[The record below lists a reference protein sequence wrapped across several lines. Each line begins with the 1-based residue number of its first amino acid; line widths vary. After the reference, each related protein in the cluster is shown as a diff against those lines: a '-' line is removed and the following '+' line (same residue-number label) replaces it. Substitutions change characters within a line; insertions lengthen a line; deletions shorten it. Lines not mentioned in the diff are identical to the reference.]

1 MEPIVERAKREDL
14 AGIARI
20 HVDCWREI
28 YTFLPDAVHKAR
40 NLTHR
45 YEQWEEVLVQNRP
58 NELLLAVR
66 LDNDLVGFAHA
77 NDEGDPDI
85 PTAKALFNAAY
96 FKPEVR
102 KLSVGVYVMDAM
114 VNFAI
119 ERDLWPACLW
129 AFEKNPGRD
138 RNAAAG
144 WREVVRRD
152 RVIDKIAIP
161 EVGYLSP
168 DTPAELYGR
177 MNRRLAAAHAPRAL
191 DAPTLTP
198 DRTETRARS
207 KQNERLP
214 ELSK

>member
-1 MEPIVERAKREDL
+1 MEPIVEPAKRDDL

-28 YTFLPDAVHKAR
+28 YTFLPETVHRAR
-40 NLTHR
+40 NLTFR
-45 YEQWEEVLVQNRP
+45 YEQWEDVLVQNRL

-66 LDNDLVGFAHA
+66 LDGELVGFAHA
-77 NDEGDPDI
+77 NDAGDPDI
-85 PTAKALFNAAY
+85 PAAKALFNAAY

-114 VNFAI
+114 VNFAV

-138 RNAAAG
+138 RNSAAG
-144 WREVVRRD
+144 WREVVHRD
-152 RVIDKIAIP
+152 RVIDKVSIP

-177 MNRRLAAAHAPRAL
+177 MNRRLAAAHAPRPL
-191 DAPTLTP
+191 DAPTAQFREDENVTP
-198 DRTETRARS
+198 RGKDH
-207 KQNERLP
+207 RLP